1 MMKCLFSILLF
12 IVLCIFYGQEIK
24 VVNEYFEPIDGV
36 EIYSSNKKNLV
47 KSSYKGVATLAKFSS
62 KDTIIFFKEGYNF
75 HTTTLNQLLINGY
88 WVTLTLSDYTLPSF
102 VASTLREKKN
112 VLSDQSLDKETI
124 SEEELIES
132 NAQTSADILNLT
144 SAVTIQKSQGG
155 GGSPI
160 IRGFEAN
167 RVLLVVDGVRMN
179 NAIYRSGHLQN
190 SITLDNNI
198 LSQVDIQY
206 GTSSVI
212 YGSDAIGGVIHYQTK
227 DPIVTT
233 ADSLGFS
240 GSFLVRHNT
249 SNKELTN
256 HVDFSFGNKKFGSL
270 TSLSYSSFGDLK
282 MGENRLHGYNDWGY
296 RNFYVNTNNE
306 GVDSMIV
313 NTDSSL
319 QIGTSFSQ
327 YHMLQKFVYKL
338 NENALFKLNTQYSS
352 SSNINRYDRLNNIDT
367 IGVAQYSEW
376 YYGPQNRFLTSL
388 TGEFTNYNAFYDR
401 ALIIGS
407 YQKINEDRI
416 TRPFASL
423 NRSVREESVSIFS
436 LNLDFVKALDST
448 SRLYYGGEFT
458 HNNVVSNAYKEN
470 ISSYLRSLESTRYPD
485 GGSSMT
491 TGAVYVNYQ
500 KKINHFLFQTGVRYS
515 HVLLN
520 AKFIDTAFIKL
531 PFNKIKNS
539 NGSLSGSLK
548 LSYTPSK
555 QTNIN
560 ATLSSGFRSPN
571 IDDFGKVFKKD
582 YYVIL
587 PNNELKPEQAYSS
600 EIGFVQVINNRK
612 ASKLLV
618 IKGAI
623 YGTYLDNAIVRSDY
637 NLNGNDSIIFDGI
650 LCKIRTNTNA
660 ESALVYGATGDL
672 KLHFNKFL
680 SFSSSINYTLGQIE
694 NSNDA
699 LGHIPP
705 VFGRS
710 KLVFE
715 RKKWDLE
722 FFSEY
727 NGWKRADQYASGSVD
742 NLIEATSDGAPP
754 WYTLNLR
761 IGIELHQLAQ
771 IQLAAYNLMDV
782 HYKSFSSGL
791 SAPGRSFM
799 LSLRAVF

>member
-1 MMKCLFSILLF
+1 MKCLFSILIF
-12 IVLCIFYGQEIK
+12 IIPCVFYGQEIK
-24 VVNEYFEPIDGV
+24 VVNEFYEHIDGV

-47 KSSYKGVATLAKFSS
+47 KTSYKGVASLTTFSS
-62 KDTIIFFKEGYNF
+62 SDTIIFFKEGYNF
-75 HTTTLNQLLINGY
+75 YTTNLNELLINGY

-102 VASTLREKKN
+102 IASTLREKKF
-112 VLSDQSLDKETI
+112 VLSDQSLDREII

-132 NAQTSADILNLT
+132 NAQTSADVLKLA
-144 SAVTIQKSQGG
+144 SAITIQKSQGG

-167 RVLLVVDGVRMN
+167 RVLLVIDGVRMN

-206 GTSSVI
+206 GPSSVI
-212 YGSDAIGGVIHYQTK
+212 YGSDAIGGVVHYQTK
-227 DPIVTT
+227 DPIITNV
-233 ADSLGFS
+233 DSVEFS
-240 GSFLVRHNT
+240 GSYLVRHNT

-256 HVDFSFGNKKFGSL
+256 HLDFSFGNKKFGSL
-270 TSLSYSSFGDLK
+270 TSLSYSNFDDLK
-282 MGENRLHGYNDWGY
+282 MGENRLHGYNEWSF
-296 RNFYVNTNNE
+296 RNFYVETNSL
-306 GVDSMIV
+306 GVDSMMV
-313 NTDSSL
+313 NSDSSL

-327 YHMLQKFVYKL
+327 YHLLQKFVYKH

-352 SSNINRYDRLNNIDT
+352 SSTINRYDRLNNINEL
-367 IGVAQYSEW
+367 GAAEYSEW

-388 TGEFTNYNAFYDR
+388 TGEFSNYNAFYDR
-401 ALIIGS
+401 ALIICS
-407 YQKINEDRI
+407 YQNIDESRI
-416 TRPFASL
+416 TRPFTSL
-423 NRSVREESVSIFS
+423 NRSIRKEGVSIYS
-436 LNLDFVKALDST
+436 LNIDFVKAIDST

-470 ISSYLRSLESTRYPD
+470 ILSSQRSLESTRYPD
-485 GGSSMT
+485 GGSSMA
-491 TGAVYVNYQ
+491 TGAVYLNFQ
-500 KKINHFLFQTGVRYS
+500 KKINHFHFQTGIRYS

-520 AKFIDTAFIKL
+520 AKFNDTSFIDL
-531 PFNKIKNS
+531 PFNAISNS
-539 NGSLSGSLK
+539 NGSLNGSLK

-555 QTNIN
+555 QTSIN
-560 ATLSSGFRSPN
+560 ATLSSGFRAPN

-582 YYVIL
+582 YYVVV
-587 PNNELKPEQAYSS
+587 PNDELQSEQAYSA
-600 EIGFVQVINNRK
+600 EMGFVQVINNKK
-612 ASKLLV
+612 ASKLLA
-618 IKGAI
+618 IKGVI

-637 NLNGNDSIIFDGI
+637 NLNGNDSIVFDGI
-650 LCKIRTNTNA
+650 LCKIRTNKNA
-660 ESALVYGATGDL
+660 ESALVYGATGDV

-680 SFSSSINYTLGQIE
+680 SFSSSINYTLGQIQ
-694 NSNDA
+694 NSSES

-705 VFGRS
+705 LFGRS

-727 NGWKRADQYASGSVD
+727 NGWKKVNEYASGSVD
-742 NLIEATSDGAPP
+742 NLIEATAEGTPS

-761 IGIELHQLAQ
+761 VGIELHQLAQ
-771 IQLAAYNLMDV
+771 LQFGAYNLMDV
-782 HYKSFSSGL
+782 HYKSFSSGI